1 MNQRRITAFGGITD
15 DYDPH
20 HIDPAFAARHSLHG
34 KTIAFGF
41 LTLSMLTAMLYEVN
55 RYPLDADASAGWPAN
70 FGFKALRFV
79 APVMVDARIRG
90 HFTVKEVRE
99 RKPVQKLFALDCVV
113 EIEGQTRPV
122 PDCAVGERLGDADAR
137 SLTGLPAVAGLQ
149 RPWSGNLP
157 FRPGRDLVLAG
168 QDETARAPRP

>member
-1 MNQRRITAFGGITD
+1 MSNDFFTPQTIEQAVGKTYTSGWHLIDQRRITAFGGITD

-20 HIDPAFAARHSLHG
+20 HIDPAFAAKHSLHG

-70 FGFKALRFV
+70 YGFKELRFV
-79 APVMVDARIRG
+79 APVPVDSRIRG

-99 RKPVQKLFALDCVV
+99 RKPGQRLFVLDCVV
-113 EIEGQTRPV
+113 EIEGESKP
-122 PDCAVGERLGDADAR
+122 A
-137 SLTGLPAVAGLQ
+137 LTALWESVWVA
-149 RPWSGNLP
+149 P
-157 FRPGRDLVLAG
+157 
-168 QDETARAPRP
+168 TA

>member
-1 MNQRRITAFGGITD
+1 MNDNYFTPQTIEQALGKTYTSGWHVMDQRRITAFGGITD

-20 HIDPAFAARHSLHG
+20 HIDPAFAAKHSLHG

-70 FGFKALRFV
+70 FGFKELRFV
-79 APVMVDARIRG
+79 APVLVDARIRG

-99 RKPVQKLFALDCVV
+99 RKPGQKLFVLDCVV
-113 EIEGQTRPV
+113 EIEGQTRP
-122 PDCAVGERLGDADAR
+122 A
-137 SLTGLPAVAGLQ
+137 LTALWESVWVMPPQ
-149 RPWSGNLP
+149 S
-157 FRPGRDLVLAG
+157 
-168 QDETARAPRP
+168 T